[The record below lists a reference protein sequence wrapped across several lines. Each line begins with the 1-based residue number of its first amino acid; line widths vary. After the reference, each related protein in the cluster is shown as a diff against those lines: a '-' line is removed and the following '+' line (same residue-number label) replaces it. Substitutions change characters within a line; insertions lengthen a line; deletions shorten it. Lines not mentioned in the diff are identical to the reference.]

1 MDRTASSRK
10 PGPLAFR
17 ADNNMPMRTSLREE
31 FSAWLRSSSAVALLI
46 VMVFFTLWELGVG
59 GRPAPGVQQPR
70 PRRVIAVLFAYPSE
84 FLSASAL
91 TLGEAAAGLIFGV
104 LAGALIAALLTLRP
118 GLEGGVMTLAILVKS
133 TPMVA
138 IAPLLTIWMGF
149 GVLPKVVI
157 TALLTFFPVLVN
169 VLSGLQRADPALVD
183 LFRSLTASR
192 WEIFLH
198 LRAPSALPYLF
209 AALKISA
216 PLALVGA
223 VVAEWTGASGGLGR
237 TMWLAYSNLNLPH
250 LFAAIF
256 ILAGAGMAVY
266 GLFAWVERRAV
277 FWMDPQRN

>member
-1 MDRTASSRK
+1 MDKSTLTRPRVQPQVSGLRSLFQ
-10 PGPLAFR
+10 PLAD
-17 ADNNMPMRTSLREE
+17 A
-31 FSAWLRSSSAVALLI
+31 LRSSTTVALLI
-46 VMVFFTLWELGVG
+46 VAAFFVLWELGVRLSG
-59 GRPAPGVQQPR
+59 TPVYLLPAPSRVVQ
-70 PRRVIAVLFAYPSE
+70 VLFQYPDLFARS
-84 FLSASAL
+84 SAL
-91 TLGEAAAGLIFGV
+91 TLGEAAAGLLCGV
-104 LAGALIAALLTLRP
+104 LAGVLIASLLTLRP
-118 GLEGGVMTLAILVKS
+118 GLEGGVMTLAILIKS

-157 TALLTFFPVLVN
+157 TTLLTFFPVLVN
-169 VLSGLQRADPALVD
+169 VLSGLQRSDPALLD
-183 LFRSLTASR
+183 LFRSLNASR

-256 ILAGAGMAVY
+256 ILAGAGMATYAV
-266 GLFAWVERRAV
+266 FAWVERHAV
-277 FWMDPQRN
+277 FWEAPHNQ